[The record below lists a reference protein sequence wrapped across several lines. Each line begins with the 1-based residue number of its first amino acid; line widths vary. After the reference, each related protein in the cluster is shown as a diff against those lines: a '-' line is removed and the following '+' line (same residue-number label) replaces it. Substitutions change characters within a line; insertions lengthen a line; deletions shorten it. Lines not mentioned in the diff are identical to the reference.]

1 MAIDS
6 TPTPVRDGSA
16 SPESFRRLLGSGVSV
31 RLPVFGEKL
40 SNCSDS
46 ALLVALCAEPG
57 MGQESVV
64 ADTVSRAS
72 GQGLR
77 TTYRS
82 YRGTDPDAATT
93 NVVKTARTALRGG
106 GPALVVLE
114 DLPPLDEGC
123 VRRVARAIRR
133 MELSGVTVLFTL
145 YPEAVQLLDALPEC
159 YVVGVESLLVRP
171 IALANRSEPA
181 FELRRLTRG
190 IPCLVRGLRSADSD
204 PSGSLRLPSS
214 YFEALSS
221 LVASSLRLSLSDEEL
236 RLRLAMLLLGSG
248 SLADLERVTGSA
260 SVDVLSAIALNTPF
274 YGISERIDSFSCLQA
289 RSIMLP
295 TAAFLPIRSL
305 CGLFPDVC
313 AAAFRVLV
321 ERGDCLRASVLFR
334 MPGGSDELDALLD
347 AAPLFL
353 DSGEATLVGD
363 ALGRLEVD
371 ARAMLISERV
381 LRAAYAGLAERYLP
395 SGADDLMTEVGGD
408 EPLDPLLLVDV
419 RRGMRRPLE
428 PLRLASDR
436 LTPLAHRLVVHRE
449 ACRLIVE
456 GRLTTAMQ
464 LLVSGHEEGDVGPS
478 LSGELLRV
486 DRRLLQVLLLED
498 GWDGDGQSDGG
509 TPTLA
514 SAGYEGVRLLSTL
527 FELVTFLR
535 DFDER
540 GLPLANALSVRA
552 ERSGDRVLEVAGLIV
567 CALYDLKTGACT
579 HANVRA
585 RRAAEAAESIG
596 ARYLMRL
603 SLLLVVVS
611 GYLMGDRAD
620 FPSPIVREGD
630 DLSRVG
636 SLVMRAMGAEPDEPG
651 LVVRPCETVPRNAL
665 WLLLTLSHGEGA
677 LSAAIRDE
685 TPAAWA
691 RALSGTRRGR
701 RQGLPSKAVG
711 NGPGVG
717 TFALVRDGEIP
728 AAVTPI
734 ELTLLGEFSLRVRGR
749 RIDDWKIDQRNA
761 RSMLEYLALRKGATA
776 RRYQLVEQVW
786 PDNDYASGFNKV
798 YQATSIIR
806 SAVGEIDK
814 SLDPFITRRSSH
826 EVALNRE
833 VVSCDVDVFRECARE
848 VSDCVDD
855 ERALRLAR
863 CVEKIYTGDLYMP
876 STDATGF
883 IAAAREELRGLYV
896 DAMVAGS
903 EAALRLGHGRAA
915 TRMAREALSVDDMR
929 EDAMLALVCALKAS
943 GRGQEAD
950 RQYRRYAQKLAH
962 SERRKPSQRLT
973 EALEEG

>member
-6 TPTPVRDGSA
+6 TPTSA
-16 SPESFRRLLGSGVSV
+16 HEGPAPSEYLRGLLGSGAPL
-31 RLPVFGEKL
+31 RLPVFGEEP
-40 SNCSDS
+40 SD
-46 ALLVALCAEPG
+46 AGDPVLLVALCAEPG
-57 MGQESVV
+57 MGQASIV

-72 GQGLR
+72 GLGLR
-77 TTYRS
+77 ATYRS
-82 YRGTDPDAATT
+82 YRGSEPDDAAA

-106 GPALVVLE
+106 GPALVVFE
-114 DLPPLDEGC
+114 ELPPFDEGC
-123 VRRVARAIRR
+123 VRRVARAFRR
-133 MELSGVTVLFTL
+133 MALSGITVLFTL

-190 IPCLVRGLRSADSD
+190 IPCLVRSLRSAAPD
-204 PSGSLRLPSS
+204 PSGSFRLPSS

-221 LVASSLRLSLSDEEL
+221 LVASSLRLTLSNEEL
-236 RLRLAMLLLGSG
+236 RLRLAMLLLGNG
-248 SLADLERVTGSA
+248 SLADLEYVTGGT

-289 RSIMLP
+289 HSIMLP

-305 CGLFPDVC
+305 CVLFPEVC
-313 AAAFRVLV
+313 AAALRILV
-321 ERGDCLRASVLFR
+321 ERGDCMRASVLFR
-334 MPGGSDELDALLD
+334 MPGGGDELDALLD

-353 DSGEATLVGD
+353 DSGEAALVGD

-371 ARAMLISERV
+371 VLAMLPSERA
-381 LRAAYAGLAERYLP
+381 LRAAYASLVERHLP
-395 SGADDLMTEVGGD
+395 SGVDDLMAEVGGD
-408 EPLDPLLLVDV
+408 EPLESLLLVDV
-419 RRGMRRPLE
+419 RRAMRRPLE
-428 PLRLASDR
+428 PLRLPSDR

-478 LSGELLRV
+478 LSGELLRI

-498 GWDGDGQSDGG
+498 GWEGGGQPDGG

-514 SAGYEGVRLLSTL
+514 SSGYEGVRLLSTL
-527 FELVTFLR
+527 SELVGLLR

-567 CALYDLKTGACT
+567 CALYDLRTGACT

-603 SLLLVVVS
+603 SRLLAAVS

-620 FPSPIVREGD
+620 FPSLVVREGD
-630 DLSRVG
+630 DLGRVG
-636 SLVMRAMGAEPDEPG
+636 ALVMRAMGAEPDEPG
-651 LVVRPCETVPRNAL
+651 LVVRSGEAVPRDAL
-665 WLLLTLSHGEGA
+665 WLLLMLSHGEGA

-685 TPAAWA
+685 TPTAWA

-701 RQGLPSKAVG
+701 RQALLSSGVG
-711 NGPGVG
+711 RGSGEG
-717 TFALVRDGEIP
+717 TFALVREGEIP
-728 AAVTPI
+728 VAVTPI

-749 RIDDWKIDQRNA
+749 RIEDWKIDQRNA
-761 RSMLEYLALRKGATA
+761 HSMLEYLALRKGATA

-786 PDNDYASGFNKV
+786 PENDYTSGFNKI

-806 SAVGEIDK
+806 SAVGEVDK
-814 SLDPFITRRSSH
+814 SLDPFVTRRSSH

-848 VSDCVDD
+848 VSDCEDD

-863 CVEKIYTGDLYMP
+863 CVEKIYAGDLYMP
-876 STDATGF
+876 SADATGF

-903 EAALRLGHGRAA
+903 EAALRLGHGRTA
-915 TRMAREALSVDDMR
+915 TRMARDALSVDDMR
-929 EDAMLALVCALKAS
+929 EDAMIALVCALKAS

-950 RQYRRYAQKLAH
+950 RQYRRYAQKLAQA
-962 SERRKPSQRLT
+962 ERRRPSQRLS
-973 EALEEG
+973 EALGEG